1 MFRATV
7 EDVIERIRLTDIQ
20 FVPRVTNEDVLAVC
34 VHCTQQRALY
44 FRDFSATVVKR
55 VGAKFLD
62 EYSYTRFIVRKL
74 RVFGVMKNVYIN
86 IRIRKQTSTMI
97 NYKHH
102 G

>member
-44 FRDFSATVVKR
+44 FRDLLVRDFSAAVKKEL
-55 VGAKFLD
+55 GQNF
-62 EYSYTRFIVRKL
+62 
-74 RVFGVMKNVYIN
+74 
-86 IRIRKQTSTMI
+86 
-97 NYKHH
+97 
-102 G
+102 

>member
-44 FRDFSATVVKR
+44 FRVFSAAVVKEL
-55 VGAKFLD
+55 GQNFLD
-62 EYSYTRFIVRKL
+62 EYSYSYVRTSYANC
-74 RVFGVMKNVYIN
+74 VFLA
-86 IRIRKQTSTMI
+86 
-97 NYKHH
+97 
-102 G
+102 

>member
-44 FRDFSATVVKR
+44 FPILLVRDFSAAGVKKEL
-55 VGAKFLD
+55 GQNF
-62 EYSYTRFIVRKL
+62 
-74 RVFGVMKNVYIN
+74 
-86 IRIRKQTSTMI
+86 
-97 NYKHH
+97 
-102 G
+102 

>member
-44 FRDFSATVVKR
+44 FRDFTSSRFFCSRVKR

-62 EYSYTRFIVRKL
+62 EYSYARTSYANC
-74 RVFGVMKNVYIN
+74 VFLA
-86 IRIRKQTSTMI
+86 
-97 NYKHH
+97 
-102 G
+102 